1 MAMDKKELK
10 DNWKNPNLLS
20 SLRHAF
26 NGIRHILNHH
36 YNARLIFLFF
46 IFAILLG
53 FYLRI
58 SNLELF
64 VLGVAMIVVFIAEVI
79 NTIIEDMT
87 NLITREF
94 HPQVKIIKD
103 VAAGVVLVAILF
115 SLVLGY
121 CVFMKRIIIVWKNS
135 GVRPEFL
142 TSM

>member
-1 MAMDKKELK
+1 MDKKVPQ
-10 DNWKNPNLLS
+10 DSWKNPNLLS

-26 NGIRHILNHH
+26 NGILHILNHH
-36 YNARLIFLFF
+36 YNARLIFLFY

-53 FYLRI
+53 FYLQI

-64 VLGVAMIVVFIAEVI
+64 VLGVAMMVVFIAEVI
-79 NTIIEDMT
+79 NTIIEDVV

-103 VAAGVVLVAILF
+103 VAAGVVLVAIAF

-135 GVRPEFL
+135 GVRPAFL
-142 TSM
+142 STM

>member
-1 MAMDKKELK
+1 MRKEETG
-10 DNWKNPNLLS
+10 NSWKNQNLLS

-26 NGIRHILNHH
+26 NGIRHILSHH

-53 FYLRI
+53 FYLQI

-79 NTIIEDMT
+79 NTIIEDT
-87 NLITREF
+87 VNLITREF

-103 VAAGVVLVAILF
+103 VAAGVVLVAIAF

-121 CVFMKRIIIVWKNS
+121 CVFMKRIIMVWKNS
-135 GVRPEFL
+135 GVRPAF
-142 TSM
+142 MIGI